1 MYHYVVIK
9 TAIFFFVLLSSF
21 LIFSD
26 AEANLSPKQRWN
38 YKKKE
43 DNISHHT
50 LRIRVKGN
58 DRVSAVENQNGD
70 IEEKRRGS
78 NIRKPGS
85 PRERW

>member
-1 MYHYVVIK
+1 MRR
-9 TAIFFFVLLSSF
+9 
-21 LIFSD
+21 LIFLQ
-26 AEANLSPKQRWN
+26 NRGGIT
-38 YKKKE
+38 KKKE